1 MAVGDVVLVQDEDAF
16 RSEWRL
22 GKVLQ
27 VFPDRRGFVRNVVVQ
42 VKSKQENSAAYK
54 SSKGY
59 ELSRHVSKLIVLVPI
74 EDQDEDVVGA
84 ARSDSS
90 YEPVHDVVG
99 EVGAKVDEESGR
111 SVNATHQVEV
121 VEPRRSSLASEH

>member
-22 GKVLQ
+22 EKVLQ
-27 VFPDRRGFVRNVVVQ
+27 VFPDRRGFVRNVIVQ
-42 VKSKQENSAAYK
+42 VKPKQENSGAYK

-59 ELSRHVSKLIVLVPI
+59 ELSRHVYKLIVLVPI
-74 EDQDEDVVGA
+74 EDQDEDVIGA
-84 ARSDSS
+84 TRSDSS
-90 YEPVHDVVG
+90 YEPVHDVIE

-111 SVNATHQVEV
+111 SVNATHQIEV
-121 VEPRRSSLASEH
+121 VETRRSSLAPEH